1 MELLANDLSIHGQF
15 HDGPSLVAALHR
27 LMQMRAVAKRY
38 GREVACRRAMASAC
52 PRPSMPLPQAIGML
66 AESQRRAVMSWL
78 THAGP
83 FWDDVR
89 RHGEGDWFECTGEI
103 VTDSAIGEAAFR
115 TLHGVECNVISVRP
129 SAWEHSPLE
138 VIWRRTDE
146 GFDDRL
152 ARIGNWLDAGALES
166 ELRVAEPPVGSWTG
180 LRDVAS
186 ARFDRLTFTESC
198 FEALVGVPFSRSSA
212 ERLLVL
218 LGILDRFGRAFD
230 ASGRRTAEGQRL
242 YQDYFTGDGALF
254 SDSSDSEKR
263 DFATALTFPH
273 PEEPGGSLF
282 CAWHGKARHL
292 LLRLHFSW
300 PIVAGEP
307 VYVVYVGPKLTK
319 R

>member
-15 HDGPSLVAALHR
+15 HDARSLAAALDR
-27 LMQMRAVAKRY
+27 LMKLRAVARRF
-38 GREVACRRAMASAC
+38 GREVACRRALASAC
-52 PRPSMPLPQAIGML
+52 PRPGMPLPQAIGIL

-89 RHGEGDWFECTGEI
+89 RHGEGDWLECTGEI
-103 VTDSAIGEAAFR
+103 VTDSAVGEAAFR

-129 SAWEHSPLE
+129 SAWERSPLE

-146 GFDDRL
+146 GLDDRL
-152 ARIGNWLDAGALES
+152 ARIGNWLDADALES

-180 LRDVAS
+180 LQEAAS
-186 ARFDRLTFTESC
+186 ARFDRLSFTESC

-218 LGILDRFGRAFD
+218 LGILDRFARAFD
-230 ASGRRTAEGQRL
+230 ASGTRTAEGQRL
-242 YQDYFTGDGALF
+242 YQDYFTGEGALF
-254 SDSSDSEKR
+254 SDSSDLEKR
-263 DFATALTFPH
+263 DFATALTFSH
-273 PEEPGGSLF
+273 PADPGGSLF
-282 CAWHGKARHL
+282 CTWHGKERHL

-307 VYVVYVGPKLTK
+307 VYVVYAGPKLTK